1 MRLFNLLIQSGFYIK
16 CHINQ
21 CIAMSHEDTAN
32 SLYSKHDRLELLTV
46 VMESPTD
53 FCASVSSN
61 KEPAQE
67 PTLCHPVVSY
77 ML

>member
-1 MRLFNLLIQSGFYIK
+1 MRLFNVLIQSGFYIK

-21 CIAMSHEDTAN
+21 CIAMSHGDN
-32 SLYSKHDRLELLTV
+32 LVYSKHDRLELLTV

-53 FCASVSSN
+53 FCASVPSN

-67 PTLCHPVVSY
+67 PTQ
-77 ML
+77 